1 MQVHLSIKS
10 SNDKTGPIPV
20 STTTRESCP
29 VTCPVRKKGCYADG
43 GPLALH
49 WDAVTA
55 QKRGSDWQ
63 TFCRSISK
71 LPAGQLWRHNQAGD
85 LPGDGVRI
93 DADRMM
99 QLVGANAGKRGFT
112 YTHHIPTVENL
123 STVRAANRAGFTVN
137 LSGNS
142 LSHADNLK
150 EIAPDLPVV
159 AIVPSDRPCPKRT
172 PGGRAVVQ
180 CPATTEKGIAR
191 KINCKDCGLCQIACR
206 NSVIAFPS
214 HGNRKA
220 IVSQVARG

>member
-1 MQVHLSIKS
+1 MQVHLRIKS
-10 SNDKTGPIPV
+10 SNKKTGPIPV

-29 VTCPVRKKGCYADG
+29 VTCPFKKNGCYADG
-43 GPLALH
+43 GPLAIH
-49 WDAVTA
+49 WSAITDG
-55 QKRGSDWQ
+55 KRGTDWQ
-63 TFCRSISK
+63 TFCKSISN
-71 LPAGQLWRHNQAGD
+71 LPDGQLWRHNQAGD

-93 DADRMM
+93 NAEKM
-99 QLVGANAGKRGFT
+99 QLLVGANAGKRGFT
-112 YTHHIPTVENL
+112 YTHHVPSRENL

-159 AIVPSDRPCPKRT
+159 AIVPSDNPCPNRT

-191 KINCKDCGLCQIACR
+191 GINCKDCGLCQIATR

-214 HGNRKA
+214 HGNREA
-220 IVSQVARG
+220 IARQIARG